1 MKTIRTNKMPL
12 RLLML
17 VVGAYI
23 MGLGVALSIRSAL
36 GTTPVSSVPYVLS
49 LAVPGL
55 SVGAFTILMNVL
67 FVFAQWLILR
77 EGFGKRH
84 LLQIPAVVLYGLFT
98 DLNLWLLSGC
108 LPDHYPYKLLLAL
121 LSCAVMAVGVFL
133 TVRSEV
139 TCMPAE
145 GITLAISWTA
155 KRPFGKVK
163 TGFDSALTSTAILL
177 SFACLG
183 RLAAVR
189 EGTLLSAL
197 LVGNILAVIQRN
209 TAFVDR
215 MLAETDIEPVTAE
228 PVTAAV
234 PKGNFVL
241 TIAREYGS
249 GGHEIGR
256 RIAKQLGLPLYDS
269 ELIALTAEKSGFTS
283 EYVAEH
289 EQRLTTNLFDKLY
302 RDNYAYV
309 NEEDPPEDILFMVQ
323 TQVIRDI
330 AARGSCVIVGRAANY
345 ILKGHPGLFSIF
357 VHADKAFR
365 KDRVTRDYGIPE
377 EQALKVME
385 QRDKERAYYSKH
397 YTGRLWADAMNYDLV
412 LASDKYGID
421 PSVDLVMSALQ
432 QWGENSLA
440 GRTKARG

>member
-1 MKTIRTNKMPL
+1 MKTIRTNKMPF

-55 SVGAFTILMNVL
+55 SVGTFTILMNVL

-163 TGFDSALTSTAILL
+163 TGFDSALTATAVLL
-177 SFACLG
+177 SFSCLG

-209 TAFVDR
+209 TAFVDL
-215 MLAETDIEPVTAE
+215 MLAETDTEPVT
-228 PVTAAV
+228 VAV
-234 PKGNFVL
+234 PRGHFVL

-256 RIAKQLGLPLYDS
+256 RIAEQLGLPLYDS

-323 TQVIRDI
+323 TQVIRDL
-330 AARGSCVIVGRAANY
+330 AGRGSCVIVGRAANY

-365 KDRVTRDYGIPE
+365 QDRVTRDYGIPE

-440 GRTKARG
+440 GRTETRK